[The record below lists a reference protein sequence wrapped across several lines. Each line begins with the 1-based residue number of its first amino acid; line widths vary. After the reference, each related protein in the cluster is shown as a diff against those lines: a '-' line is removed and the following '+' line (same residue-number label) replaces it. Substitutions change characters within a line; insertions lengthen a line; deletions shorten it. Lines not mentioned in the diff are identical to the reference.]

1 MGQNRLGWD
10 DKEHILDDVTSEMIT
25 TAATYASRVKKRKV
39 IIYGTGA
46 YSTID
51 PATYPDG
58 VIYLQYSA

>member
-1 MGQNRLGWD
+1 MGHNRLGWD

-25 TAATYASRVKKRKV
+25 TSTTYASRVKKRKA
-39 IIYGTGA
+39 IIYGTAA

-58 VIYLQYSA
+58 VIYIQYST